1 MDEMSDDVQAYID
14 GIDPAHRPL
23 FDRLAALARA
33 VAPDADLVISYG
45 IPTFKVGKQRLHLG
59 TWKHGI
65 SIYGWSDADAADL
78 LARHP
83 KLRTG
88 KGTIQ
93 LRSDAADAV
102 TDDELRPLFAAV
114 LGGGVS

>member
-1 MDEMSDDVQAYID
+1 MGAMSDDVQAYID

-23 FDRLAALARA
+23 FDRLAALARE
-33 VAPDADLVISYG
+33 VAPDAELVMSYG
-45 IPTFKVGKQRLHLG
+45 IPTFKVGKRRLHLG

-65 SIYGWSDADAADL
+65 SIYGWSEDDAADL

-93 LRSDAADAV
+93 LRTDAADAIG
-102 TDDELRPLFAAV
+102 DDELRPLFAAT
-114 LGGGVS
+114 LG